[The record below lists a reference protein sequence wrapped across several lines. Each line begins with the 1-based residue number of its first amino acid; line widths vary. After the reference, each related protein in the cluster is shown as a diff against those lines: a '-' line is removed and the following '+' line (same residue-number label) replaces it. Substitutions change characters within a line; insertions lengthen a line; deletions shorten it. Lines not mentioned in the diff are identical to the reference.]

1 MESIHETSFASG
13 TPTEEEMKKVAKSE
27 RLAVHISNATNLVL
41 LVAKVYASME
51 SRSMAV
57 IASTLDSLLDLL
69 SGFILWF
76 TASAMRKPN
85 HFSLSYWQ
93 TTYATCDIT
102 QYQQGIIVFA
112 SVMATIG
119 LQVLLEG
126 AMDNRDHGLCHQS
139 EVPTH
144 ALLQRKGRKVSECHK
159 KQERLLEGFNEMES
173 IHETSFASG
182 TPTEEEMKKLAKSE
196 RLAVHI
202 SNATNLVLF
211 IAKVYASMESRSM
224 AVIASTLDSLLDLL
238 SGFILW
244 FTANAMRKPNH
255 YSLSYWQTTYA
266 TCGMESL
273 CLLPDGYSWT
283 TSFARVRKATSLQVI
298 TQFFLLLKTAIHMN
312 STEEQWMIGIMA
324 SVTRVKFLLM
334 LYCRGFQNVIVRAY
348 AQDHLFDVVSLRTY
362 TFGSHYSV
370 EVDIVL
376 PEDMRLQEA
385 HNIGETQEMLEQ
397 LVEVERAFVHIDF
410 EFTHLPEHKY

>member
-1 MESIHETSFASG
+1 
-13 TPTEEEMKKVAKSE
+13 
-27 RLAVHISNATNLVL
+27 
-41 LVAKVYASME
+41 
-51 SRSMAV
+51 
-57 IASTLDSLLDLL
+57 
-69 SGFILWF
+69 
-76 TASAMRKPN
+76 
-85 HFSLSYWQ
+85 
-93 TTYATCDIT
+93 
-102 QYQQGIIVFA
+102 
-112 SVMATIG
+112 
-119 LQVLLEG
+119 
-126 AMDNRDHGLCHQS
+126 
-139 EVPTH
+139 
-144 ALLQRKGRKVSECHK
+144 
-159 KQERLLEGFNEMES
+159 
-173 IHETSFASG
+173 
-182 TPTEEEMKKLAKSE
+182 MKKLAKSE
-196 RLAVHI
+196 RQAVHI

-266 TCGMESL
+266 TCGIYNVISTGNHCVCFLM
-273 CLLPDGYSWT
+273 
-283 TSFARVRKATSLQVI
+283 ATLGLQ
-298 TQFFLLLKTAIHMN
+298 FLLD
-312 STEEQWMIGIMA
+312 TEEQWMIGIMA

-334 LYCRGFQNVIVRAY
+334 LYCRV
-348 AQDHLFDVVSLRTY
+348 RTY

-397 LVEVERAFVHIDF
+397 LVEVERAFVHVDF